1 MKRIV
6 IIVTAL
12 ALVACSNEKESS
24 VPSQQDLQEAR
35 DEWETTIEAGKAVA
49 CEMFKEPEMVEALL
63 DKHNVSESQKAAR
76 FQVLEEEC

>member
-35 DEWETTIEAGKAVA
+35 DEWDTAPEAGQELA
-49 CEMFKEPEMVEALL
+49 CELFKKN
-63 DKHNVSESQKAAR
+63 DSNVPNKPNVTESQKAAR
-76 FQVLEEEC
+76 YQILKEEC